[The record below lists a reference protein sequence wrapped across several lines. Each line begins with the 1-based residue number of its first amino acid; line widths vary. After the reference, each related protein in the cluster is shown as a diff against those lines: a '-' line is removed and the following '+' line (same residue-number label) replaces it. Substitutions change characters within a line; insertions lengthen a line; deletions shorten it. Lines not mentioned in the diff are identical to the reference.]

1 MGSISTE
8 IRTKQ
13 KEQAVAEFDAYKARL
28 NESGKDEKE
37 MRRDPKLRALKAI
50 VRKANKRL
58 EAIDARQA
66 HVDKVKAEKAAK
78 PKQAEDTKGKGKKAK
93 GQPAPDAAKG
103 KKQAQGQAQGQ
114 KKKK

>member
-28 NESGKDEKE
+28 AESGMDDKQ
-37 MRRDPKLRALKAI
+37 MSRDPKLRELRAG
-50 VRKANKRL
+50 VRKANHRL
-58 EAIDARQA
+58 EAIEARQN
-66 HVDKVKAEKAAK
+66 HVDKVKADKAAK
-78 PKQAEDTKGKGKKAK
+78 ADKPKEKGAAKGKKAK
-93 GQPAPDAAKG
+93 GQPAPESAKG
-103 KKQAQGQAQGQ
+103 KKKPDQ